1 MMKKKILAL
10 AMSIAMVATVF
21 TGCGSTDAGNDAAT
35 ADTNTA
41 SSEAS
46 TEAAA
51 DDELAEHVV
60 LKWYLCGSNV
70 TDDTEVLKAANEY
83 LTEKLNCEI
92 QPIWGTWSDFNDGA
106 VLSLQSGEDVDIYF
120 TCSWTSNSYANY
132 AKDGYYVRLDDPE
145 NNLLEKYAPTLFN
158 EVLPDAL
165 VKGAYVDGASGY
177 GVYAVSGYKDIANQ
191 YCWDVNT
198 DMLAK
203 YGFTVDDVK
212 EKGFYGFDEIFK
224 TIKEGEEKETGTT
237 FYPFMPETGVI
248 ERCVL
253 GTAVV
258 GNEGSLLSY
267 YYNMEDPS
275 KGSDVYGETF
285 LNKFT
290 SDEFKK
296 MCDKMREYYAAGYI
310 DPELITT
317 EAETL
322 AAHRN
327 EHTYAIATQSYAY
340 GYEVQASA
348 AYGINIEFVPCMPPY
363 MDTTSSQGAMMAI
376 STASKN
382 PERAMMFLNLLNTDP
397 YLFTLLDYGVEGI
410 HYNKNDIGEVEFIE
424 EARSQYSPWTNGM
437 GNVTLLPP
445 QKGQGA
451 DFWDNFKAYYGSA
464 DEIPILGF
472 TFNSENVGV
481 EMGAVANAATEYAL
495 TLSVGAVDPDE
506 VLPDFLKKLDDN
518 GMQKIVDEAN
528 AQLKTY
534 LENK

>member
-1 MMKKKILAL
+1 MKKKLLAL
-10 AMSIAMVATVF
+10 VLSVAMVATVF
-21 TGCGSTDAGNDAAT
+21 TGCGDTGAASTGSTETKTTDDGG
-35 ADTNTA
+35 
-41 SSEAS
+41 SAS
-46 TEAAA
+46 TETAAAA

-70 TDDTEVLKAANEY
+70 SDDKAVLEKANEY
-83 LTEKLNCEI
+83 LTEKINAEI

-120 TCSWTSNSYANY
+120 TCSWTSNAYSTY

-165 VKGAYVDGASGY
+165 VKGAYVDGASGL

-191 YCWDVNT
+191 YCWDCNV
-198 DMLAK
+198 DMLTK
-203 YGFTVDDVK
+203 YGYTTDDVK
-212 EKGFYGFDEIFK
+212 KAGFYGFGEIFDK
-224 TIKEGEEKETGTT
+224 IKKGEEAETGKT
-237 FYPFMPETGVI
+237 FYPFMPETGVV

-267 YYNMEDPS
+267 YYNMDDPS
-275 KGSDVYGETF
+275 KGSDVYGEVF
-285 LNKFT
+285 LNKFAT
-290 SDEFKK
+290 DEFKK
-296 MCDKMREYYAAGYI
+296 LCDQMREYYQAGYI

-317 EAETL
+317 EAETM

-327 EHTYAIATQSYAY
+327 EGTYAIATQSYAY

-348 AYGINIEFVPCMPPY
+348 AYGITIEFVPCMPPY

-376 STASKN
+376 SSASKH

-397 YLFTLLDYGVEGI
+397 YLMTLLDYGVEGI
-410 HYNKNDIGEVEFIE
+410 HYNLNDQGEVVFTDER
-424 EARSQYSPWTNGM
+424 ANYSPWTNGM

-445 QKGQGA
+445 QEGQGT
-451 DFWDNFKAYYGSA
+451 DFVEKFKEYYGSA
-464 DEIPILGF
+464 CSLPISGFIFDPTSVETEIAACKTIKDEYLVALEDGAAEPGLLD
-472 TFNSENVGV
+472 
-481 EMGAVANAATEYAL
+481 EMNQRLEEAGI
-495 TLSVGAVDPDE
+495 
-506 VLPDFLKKLDDN
+506 
-518 GMQKIVDEAN
+518 QKIVDEAN
-528 AQLKTY
+528 AQLKAFY
-534 LENK
+534 ENK